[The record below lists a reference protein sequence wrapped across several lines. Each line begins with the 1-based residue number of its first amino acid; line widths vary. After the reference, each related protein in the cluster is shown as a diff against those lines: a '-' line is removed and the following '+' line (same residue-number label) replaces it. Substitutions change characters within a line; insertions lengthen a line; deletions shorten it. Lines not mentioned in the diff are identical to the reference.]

1 MLNRRKVMEGLLTE
15 IGLVVFFIVG
25 LFAINFIM
33 IR

>member
-15 IGLVVFFIVG
+15 IGLVIFFIGG
-25 LFAINFIM
+25 LFTINLIM